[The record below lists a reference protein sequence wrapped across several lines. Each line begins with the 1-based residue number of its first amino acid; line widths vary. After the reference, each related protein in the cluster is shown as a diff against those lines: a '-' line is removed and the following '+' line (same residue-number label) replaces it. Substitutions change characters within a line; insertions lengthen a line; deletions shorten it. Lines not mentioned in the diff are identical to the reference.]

1 MYAHRYYASLTWWS
15 VLITDDDN
23 GEDNVGKKIPA
34 PSLSVNSV
42 GVCNSSELLLLLVV
56 VLIDAGCCICELDF
70 SFFSFPDT
78 ELTHTLFAFGSYSFT
93 DEDEDDGDN
102 DTVLLIIGSS
112 ICSFD
117 FTKEFNPVVFGWLI
131 LLLSSS
137 SQECLRFNEFK
148 TVSLLSLLPVKLDV
162 VINRFVLFE

>member
-1 MYAHRYYASLTWWS
+1 M
-15 VLITDDDN
+15 
-23 GEDNVGKKIPA
+23 
-34 PSLSVNSV
+34 

-93 DEDEDDGDN
+93 DEDDGDN

-112 ICSFD
+112 ICSLD